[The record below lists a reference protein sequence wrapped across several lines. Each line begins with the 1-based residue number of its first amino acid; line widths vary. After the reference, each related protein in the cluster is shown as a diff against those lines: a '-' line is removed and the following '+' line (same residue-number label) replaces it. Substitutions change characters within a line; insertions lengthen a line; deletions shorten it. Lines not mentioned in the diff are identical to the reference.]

1 MPSDTTRVCIFPR
14 TVNPQVLKVPPS
26 NPLAWQTALIDSEV
40 DYILSGDGGDRGRKH
55 GASAPGA
62 ARPQGQQPREFLRRG
77 GGRTSAG
84 GGTGVLREADG
95 GGDTG
100 SCSGG
105 SGSGGHPR
113 LEIAP
118 GEVCPV
124 CQEEMDEGGGEG
136 EDDGKVVAA
145 EGGGGL
151 TYCRDGCGNNMHAR
165 CMLMYA
171 EHRRSSGDKPCCP
184 LCRVDWG
191 ITAVRALR
199 EDARQQRKGKGGGGG
214 RSPVGRSS
222 RRRGGRSGGCQA
234 SVAPVTCR
242 SCSVKVQA
250 AFFRC
255 LVCLPAGSWD
265 LCRRCYAMSG
275 VRGTR
280 SSSSG
285 GAIAPPCTPFGRHRH
300 SFVQGEAA
308 ADPPEWKPAEPPDGG
323 RLGGTRGGGGGGG
336 VGRARR
342 TDPVA
347 AAGLLSLQG
356 REITTADFELL
367 LTLDASPVSPLHEH
381 LLGALP
387 LCQGTG
393 ATGAECGGSPSQ
405 SPVYALPVR
414 QQQAGS
420 SSESLTTATP
430 RLLLEHPPPPSRPV
444 DRPSRDYLSPTGL
457 LEGGVDGVEET
468 SRSVVEYDEGGRG
481 FEGPSSTTS
490 GLLSSRPFGRTA
502 VVATMLASPSS
513 APPPPSLSSLVA
525 AAALRRHETAE
536 AATGGDTEASA
547 PAADAAAGLAATT
560 EASPREE
567 ITASVAPAPLLPSV
581 EVAPVSGSF
590 MAGAASCSFCSVADT
605 VATAGDAAARG
616 TENGN
621 VDPQGEVASPCIS
634 QQPHPS
640 PSSSMLSS
648 RARQLRRLPCGHNA
662 HEACLVPL
670 ILESVGRGDP
680 SSCVCP
686 LDSCPIF
693 PALSRR
699 SRSRRSSSG
708 SDGGSTPSASGDKHR
723 RGTRSAPSSAT
734 PSPAGRTGGSAAD
747 RHARAAAARE
757 SLRRNGGG
765 FADDALGIELVGSG
779 LAQQPC
785 PQPPPPPP
793 PPHGAAVVAAS
804 ATLPT
809 GSYTRATNDNGWAAP
824 RDDAGT
830 HEGAEEAG
838 KNGGGGWVV
847 GRRVG
852 PCRKVRASCLRGR
865 AIRSVD
871 SGSDSS
877 FALFVGGAGIVTDG
891 AGGGAAA
898 ARGGGGGA
906 EDGLEAAASSQRSR
920 QQSPCL
926 VRGSTISGRRS
937 RRCSTS
943 TTAATKMG
951 TATAAV
957 ASAAACTRG
966 NRAVDI
972 LPPVIPVSLPS
983 VSSTRGGTAD
993 RTATECIEHEAA

>member
-1 MPSDTTRVCIFPR
+1 MVD
-14 TVNPQVLKVPPS
+14 PQVLKVPPS

-40 DYILSGDGGDRGRKH
+40 DYILSGGGGDRGRKH
-55 GASAPGA
+55 GARAPGA
-62 ARPQGQQPREFLRRG
+62 SRPQGQQPREFLRRG
-77 GGRTSAG
+77 GGRTSVG
-84 GGTGVLREADG
+84 GGTDVLREADG

-100 SCSGG
+100 RCSGG
-105 SGSGGHPR
+105 SAGGGGGGGHSR

-136 EDDGKVVAA
+136 EDSGKAVAA
-145 EGGGGL
+145 KGGGGL

-199 EDARQQRKGKGGGGG
+199 EDARKQRKGMGGGGG
-214 RSPVGRSS
+214 RSPVGRSG
-222 RRRGGRSGGCQA
+222 RRRGGRNGGCRA

-275 VRGTR
+275 VRGRR

-285 GAIAPPCTPFGRHRH
+285 GAIAPPCTPAGRHRH
-300 SFVQGEAA
+300 LFVQGEAA
-308 ADPPEWKPAEPPDGG
+308 ADPPEWKPADPPDGG
-323 RLGGTRGGGGGGG
+323 RLGGTHGGGGGGG
-336 VGRARR
+336 VGTARR
-342 TDPVA
+342 ADPVA

-367 LTLDASPVSPLHEH
+367 LTLDASPFSPLHEH

-393 ATGAECGGSPSQ
+393 ATDTECGGSPRQLSVNA
-405 SPVYALPVR
+405 SPVR
-414 QQQAGS
+414 QQQVGS
-420 SSESLTTATP
+420 SPESLRTATP
-430 RLLLEHPPPPSRPV
+430 HLLLEHPSPPSRPA
-444 DRPSRDYLSPTGL
+444 DWRSRNSLSSAGL
-457 LEGGVDGVEET
+457 LDGEVDGVEGT
-468 SRSVVEYDEGGRG
+468 SRSVIEDDEGSNG
-481 FEGPSSTTS
+481 FEDPSSTTS
-490 GLLSSRPFGRTA
+490 GLLSRPSGRTA
-502 VVATMLASPSS
+502 VVATMLTSPPS

-525 AAALRRHETAE
+525 AVALRRHETAE
-536 AATGGDTEASA
+536 AATEGDTEASTPGAA
-547 PAADAAAGLAATT
+547 PAAAVTATT

-567 ITASVAPAPLLPSV
+567 IAASVATAPLLLSV

-590 MAGAASCSFCSVADT
+590 MAGAASCSFCSAANT
-605 VATAGDAAARG
+605 TTAAGDAAARG

-621 VDPQGEVASPCIS
+621 VDRRGEAASSCIS
-634 QQPHPS
+634 QQPPPPS
-640 PSSSMLSS
+640 ASSMLSS
-648 RARQLRRLPCGHNA
+648 RAQLLKRLPCGHNA

-680 SSCVCP
+680 SRCVCP

-693 PALSRR
+693 PALSRQ
-699 SRSRRSSSG
+699 SRSRRSRSG
-708 SDGGSTPSASGDKHR
+708 SDGGGTPSASGDSHR
-723 RGTRSAPSSAT
+723 RGTRSAPSAT
-734 PSPAGRTGGSAAD
+734 PSPAGRTCASAAD

-757 SLRRNGGG
+757 SLRRNGLGC
-765 FADDALGIELVGSG
+765 ADDMLGIGLVGSG

-793 PPHGAAVVAAS
+793 PPLPHGAAVAAAS
-804 ATLPT
+804 ATLPA
-809 GSYTRATNDNGWAAP
+809 GSHSRATNDNRLVAS
-824 RDDAGT
+824 RDDEGT
-830 HEGAEEAG
+830 HEGGEEAG
-838 KNGGGGWVV
+838 SNGGGGGVV

-852 PCRKVRASCLRGR
+852 PCRNVRACRLRGL

-871 SGSDSS
+871 SMSDSS
-877 FALFVGGAGIVTDG
+877 FSLFVGGAGIVAHG

-898 ARGGGGGA
+898 DRGGGGGA

-920 QQSPCL
+920 QQSPCV
-926 VRGSTISGRRS
+926 VRGSTTGGRRS
-937 RRCSTS
+937 TRRSTG
-943 TTAATKMG
+943 TAATTKMG
-951 TATAAV
+951 TATAGV
-957 ASAAACTRG
+957 ASAADARG
-966 NRAVDI
+966 HRAVDR
-972 LPPVIPVSLPS
+972 LPVISVSLPL
-983 VSSTRGGTAD
+983 VSSTKGGTDD
-993 RTATECIEHEAA
+993 RIATERIEHEAP

>member
-1 MPSDTTRVCIFPR
+1 TTR
-14 TVNPQVLKVPPS
+14 PQVLKVPPS

-40 DYILSGDGGDRGRKH
+40 DYILSGGGGDRGTKH

-62 ARPQGQQPREFLRRG
+62 AGPQGQQPREFLRRG

-84 GGTGVLREADG
+84 GGTGIPKEADG

-100 SCSGG
+100 SCAGG
-105 SGSGGHPR
+105 AAGGDGGGGHPR

-124 CQEEMDEGGGEG
+124 CQEEMDEEGEEGAGEDGGKVAAAGGGR
-136 EDDGKVVAA
+136 
-145 EGGGGL
+145 L

-199 EDARQQRKGKGGGGG
+199 EDARQQRKGKGGGGRSPAG
-214 RSPVGRSS
+214 RSG
-222 RRRGGRSGGCQA
+222 RRRGGRSDGSRA

-255 LVCLPAGSWD
+255 LVCTPAGSWD

-275 VRGTR
+275 VRDR
-280 SSSSG
+280 RRRSSSG
-285 GAIAPPCTPFGRHRH
+285 GAIAHTCTPVGRHRH
-300 SFVQGEAA
+300 RFVQGEAA
-308 ADPPEWKPAEPPDGG
+308 ADSPEWKPAEPPGGG
-323 RLGGTRGGGGGGG
+323 RLGGTGGGG
-336 VGRARR
+336 VRPARR
-342 TDPVA
+342 ADPVA

-387 LCQGTG
+387 LCQGVG
-393 ATGAECGGSPSQ
+393 AAGAGCGGSPSQ
-405 SPVYALPVR
+405 LSANALPVR
-414 QQQAGS
+414 QQQGGS
-420 SSESLTTATP
+420 SSESLTSGAP
-430 RLLLEHPPPPSRPV
+430 RLHLEHPSPPRRPTDRRSRNP
-444 DRPSRDYLSPTGL
+444 LSSTGF
-457 LEGGVDGVEET
+457 LEGEVDGDEGT
-468 SRSVVEYDEGGRG
+468 SRSVVEDEDRGRAT
-481 FEGPSSTTS
+481 EGPPLATS
-490 GLLSSRPFGRTA
+490 AGVLSRPLGRTT

-513 APPPPSLSSLVA
+513 APSPSLSSLVA
-525 AAALRRHETAE
+525 AAALRRHETVAE
-536 AATGGDTEASA
+536 A
-547 PAADAAAGLAATT
+547 PAATEAPAPAAAAAAATTTT

-567 ITASVAPAPLLPSV
+567 ISMSAATAPLLPSV
-581 EVAPVSGSF
+581 EVAPASGSF
-590 MAGAASCSFCSVADT
+590 MAGPASCSCCSVADT
-605 VATAGDAAARG
+605 ATTAGDAVPRG
-616 TENGN
+616 TANGGN
-621 VDPQGEVASPCIS
+621 VDPRGAAASPFSS

-640 PSSSMLSS
+640 PSSSMHAS
-648 RARQLRRLPCGHNA
+648 RAQLLRRLPCGHSA

-708 SDGGSTPSASGDKHR
+708 SDGGGTPSAGGENLR
-723 RGTRSAPSSAT
+723 RGTRSAPSAT
-734 PSPAGRTGGSAAD
+734 TASHAGRAGGNAAD

-757 SLRRNGGG
+757 SLRRTGGG
-765 FADDALGIELVGSG
+765 CADDILGIELVGSG

-785 PQPPPPPP
+785 PRPPPPPP
-793 PPHGAAVVAAS
+793 PPHGATVVTAS

-809 GSYTRATNDNGWAAP
+809 GLHTRETDHTGTANDTRLVAA
-824 RDDAGT
+824 RDAGM

-838 KNGGGGWVV
+838 DNGGGGGVV

-852 PCRKVRASCLRGR
+852 PCRNVRASCLGSR
-865 AIRSVD
+865 AIRSGD
-871 SGSDSS
+871 SGLDSS
-877 FALFVGGAGIVTDG
+877 FALFVGGAGIVADG
-891 AGGGAAA
+891 AGGGGAAGV
-898 ARGGGGGA
+898 RGGGGGA
-906 EDGLEAAASSQRSR
+906 EDGVETAAGSQRSR
-920 QQSPCL
+920 QRSSPCV
-926 VRGSTISGRRS
+926 VRGSTIGGRRS
-937 RRCSTS
+937 RRRSTS
-943 TTAATKMG
+943 TIAATKMG

-957 ASAAACTRG
+957 ASATATRG
-966 NRAVDI
+966 HHAVDG
-972 LPPVIPVSLPS
+972 LPVISLSLPL

-993 RTATECIEHEAA
+993 SIAESAGHKAP